1 MTTEFT
7 GLGENAGKCKEKS
20 ITGRAAQ
27 KKHLR
32 ETHKV
37 LEDEI
42 TPLLEAAFRKKT
54 RGRPTNA
61 SKEDS
66 PLQGGEKENKD
77 LMLKE
82 IQSKLQL
89 ELSDESGESSD
100 EENVASSQG
109 KNTEPLN
116 TRTRN
121 TRNFRNEIIIDFDD
135 SDDD

>member
-1 MTTEFT
+1 M
-7 GLGENAGKCKEKS
+7 
-20 ITGRAAQ
+20 
-27 KKHLR
+27 
-32 ETHKV
+32 
-37 LEDEI
+37 
-42 TPLLEAAFRKKT
+42 EAAFRKKT

-61 SKEDS
+61 SEEDS